1 MTYHNKE
8 RMIFP
13 PVKNR
18 KVEVQFNGGDITS
31 DGGVMLLREIDRELS
46 LTKEAAKLIKDPRQP
61 KKITHSIL
69 SMLRQ
74 RIYGIALGY
83 EDVNDHDS
91 LRHDIGIQSALEI
104 DKKGSSSPTL
114 CRFEKY
120 ANRKA
125 IVGFHRILLDRFV
138 ASFKKPPKKL
148 ILDFDAT
155 DNPVHGKQE
164 GRFFHGYYDHYC
176 FLPLY
181 VFCGKQLLVSYLRP
195 SNQDAAKHAWSIL
208 ALLVKALRR
217 QWPEVK
223 IIFRADSGF
232 CRHRIFNWCERH
244 QVGYIVGIA
253 RNDVLEKHS
262 LKTRAQAALLFLK
275 SEKKQ
280 RLFNELFYAAGTWK
294 TSRRILVKAEVN
306 PLGPNTRYVVTN
318 LKGDPQKLYD
328 KLYCTR
334 GNLELSIGEQISFY
348 SDRTSC
354 HQWWANQFR
363 LMLSSFAYVLIETL
377 RRVHLKRT
385 ILKNAR
391 CRTIC
396 EKLLRI
402 GAVLTRNTRR
412 VRLMLSESYPH
423 QRLFWTVYRKLCPG

>member
-1 MTYHNKE
+1 MTHHNRD
-8 RMIFP
+8 RMFFP
-13 PVKNR
+13 PVKGR
-18 KVEVQFNGGDITS
+18 KIEARFNGGDITS
-31 DGGVMLLREIDRELS
+31 NGGVMLLREIDRKLS
-46 LTKEAAKLIKDPRQP
+46 LTKEAAKRIKDPRQP

-104 DKKGSSSPTL
+104 DEKGSSSPTL

-120 ANRKA
+120 ANRKT
-125 IVGFHRILLDRFV
+125 IVGFHQILLDRFI
-138 ASFKKPPKKL
+138 ASFKNPPKKL

-155 DNPVHGKQE
+155 DDPVHGNQE
-164 GRFFHGYYDHYC
+164 GKFFHGYYDHYC

-181 VFCGKQLLVSYLRP
+181 VFCEKQLLVSYLRP
-195 SNQDAAKHAWSIL
+195 SNQDAAKHSWAIL
-208 ALLVKALRR
+208 SLLVKALRK
-217 QWPEVK
+217 QWPKVK

-232 CRHRIFNWCERH
+232 CRHRIFNWCERNN
-244 QVGYIVGIA
+244 VDYITGIA
-253 RNDVLEKHS
+253 RNEVLERHS
-262 LKTRAQAALLFLK
+262 LKIRSQAAMLFQIK
-275 SEKKQ
+275 EENQ
-280 RLFNELFYAAGTWK
+280 RLFSDFQYAARTWK
-294 TSRRILVKAEVN
+294 RRRRILVKAEMN
-306 PLGPNTRYVVTN
+306 PLGPNTRYVVTS

-328 KLYCTR
+328 KLYCAR
-334 GNLELSIGEQISFY
+334 GNMELSIGEQLSFY

-377 RRVHLKRT
+377 RRIYLKRT
-385 ILKNAR
+385 ELKSAR

-396 EKLLRI
+396 EKLLKI
-402 GAVLTRNTRR
+402 GAVLIRNTRR
-412 VRLMLSESYPH
+412 IRFMLSTSYPY
-423 QRLFWTVYRKLCPG
+423 QRLFWNVYRKLCPG